1 MSNKIIDEQ
10 WEREEVYVQAPGVQT
25 AMYIVFT
32 MISTDGIF
40 CLSMLFLTV

>member
-1 MSNKIIDEQ
+1 MNNER
-10 WEREEVYVQAPGVQT
+10 EREEVYVQAAGVQT